1 MFRRLLEKLSKYRW
15 RLLAAVALSPLMLLG
30 LTNFW
35 VLNAGGPYLF
45 KEEPP
50 LPNNDVALVLGTS
63 KYNGYGGINPHFQGR
78 MEAAA
83 RLYRD
88 GKVRHLL
95 LSGSNQNRY
104 YDEPTDMK
112 KWLMEAGVPETAMT
126 LDYAGMRTL
135 DSVVRARE
143 IFGQR
148 KITVVTDEFHAYR
161 ALFLCQRY
169 GIDAVAFAGRDVPF
183 SATVKTRFREYGAR
197 CKAVL
202 DVYLLDTQPKYL
214 GETVKIKIE

>member
-1 MFRRLLEKLSKYRW
+1 MIRRLFEKLSKYRW
-15 RLLAAVALSPLMLLG
+15 WVLAAVALSPLILLG
-30 LTNFW
+30 VTNVW
-35 VLNAGGPYLF
+35 VLNAGGPFLF

-50 LPNNDVALVLGTS
+50 LPGNDVALVLGTS
-63 KYNGYGGINPHFQGR
+63 KFNEYGGINPHFQSR

-88 GKVRHLL
+88 GKVKHLL

-104 YDEPTDMK
+104 YDEPSDMK
-112 KWLMEAGVPETAMT
+112 KSLMEAGVPETAMT
-126 LDYAGMRTL
+126 LDYAGLRTL

-169 GIDAVAFAGRDVPF
+169 GIDAVAFAGPDVPF
-183 SATVKTRFREYGAR
+183 SRTVRTRFREYGAR

-202 DVYLLDTQPKYL
+202 DVYLLGTQPKYL
-214 GETVKIKIE
+214 GETVKIRIN